1 MRATFSGF
9 EIAKTGIQSA
19 ETGLDVTGQ
28 NIAKMNTEGYSRQT
42 VEQSSVYF
50 ESSSYKYAP
59 VNNTVVGQGVSLDKI
74 NQIRDQFLDSRF
86 RTANSQASELK
97 KLHSILSGIENI
109 IDETL
114 TDGLGSTLEEFYKS
128 LQTLVSNAGDIEYSG
143 LTRSS
148 AKKMIESLNYYI
160 EQLNTVKEQ
169 EEYDLSVTVD
179 DVNTLLKNIDKMNR
193 AIQVETLNGNPTN
206 ELLDTRNLYFDK
218 LSENLEITT
227 ISNADGTVSVM
238 VGGEYL
244 VDPQNS
250 TYETVSLQNTAGYMT
265 INAGGTEL
273 SITSGTLKGY
283 LDALNGK
290 GAYATAG
297 ENNFNGIQYYKS
309 MLDDFAASFADTMN
323 DLNGAGKPLFEGNT
337 AESIA
342 ISPEW
347 LEDANF
353 ITCTILTTA
362 EDGAC
367 DNILRMINTLDSD
380 ISITPYFNGTFDEFV
395 KSMMSDIAIDTKYV
409 SDVKYTAAKVLSSI
423 DNQRESIK
431 GVSLNEETVNL
442 LKYQKAFEASSRV
455 ITALDE
461 MLDTIINK
469 MGTVGR

>member
-1 MRATFSGF
+1 MRA
-9 EIAKTGIQSA
+9 
-19 ETGLDVTGQ
+19 
-28 NIAKMNTEGYSRQT
+28 
-42 VEQSSVYF
+42 
-50 ESSSYKYAP
+50 
-59 VNNTVVGQGVSLDKI
+59 
-74 NQIRDQFLDSRF
+74 
-86 RTANSQASELK
+86 
-97 KLHSILSGIENI
+97 
-109 IDETL
+109 
-114 TDGLGSTLEEFYKS
+114 
-128 LQTLVSNAGDIEYSG
+128 
-143 LTRSS
+143 
-148 AKKMIESLNYYI
+148 
-160 EQLNTVKEQ
+160 
-169 EEYDLSVTVD
+169 
-179 DVNTLLKNIDKMNR
+179 
-193 AIQVETLNGNPTN
+193 
-206 ELLDTRNLYFDK
+206 
-218 LSENLEITT
+218 
-227 ISNADGTVSVM
+227 
-238 VGGEYL
+238 
-244 VDPQNS
+244 
-250 TYETVSLQNTAGYMT
+250 
-265 INAGGTEL
+265 
-273 SITSGTLKGY
+273 
-283 LDALNGK
+283 
-290 GAYATAG
+290 
-297 ENNFNGIQYYKS
+297 
-309 MLDDFAASFADTMN
+309 
-323 DLNGAGKPLFEGNT
+323 T